1 MINIFLDDLRPC
13 PDNYIPARSYN
24 EMIRLLTENKGNIAN
39 ISLDHDLGEIRSGYD
54 VCKWM
59 VENEVYPTNSITIH
73 SSNPSGVQA
82 MLQLLTRYAPESCD
96 VADKYGNRY
105 YR

>member
-1 MINIFLDDLRPC
+1 MMDIILTLKVIEFWEKEKVYKFEIKDDKLSLTATDMYSP
-13 PDNYIPARSYN
+13 SYD

-73 SSNPSGVQA
+73 SSNPSVSRQ
-82 MLQLLTRYAPESCD
+82 TP
-96 VADKYGNRY
+96 
-105 YR
+105 